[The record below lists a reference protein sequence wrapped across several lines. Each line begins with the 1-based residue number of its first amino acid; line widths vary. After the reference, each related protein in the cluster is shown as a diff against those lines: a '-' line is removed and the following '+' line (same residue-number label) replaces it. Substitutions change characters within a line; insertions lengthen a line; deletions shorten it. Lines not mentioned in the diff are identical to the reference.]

1 MEISLAAESNLM
13 FQTKLLSQANTS
25 RGAADLNC
33 GQIPT
38 TTTPCSYL
46 TYSGQQLPLQV
57 KVCSVSVL
65 LRVSAP
71 SALQIGLLLL
81 RGCFDAIEFV
91 IESAVTA
98 DFHRE
103 SWLQDFCM
111 MSQGVFW
118 QRKTISHWSI
128 LPSH

>member
-1 MEISLAAESNLM
+1 MEFSLAAVSNQM
-13 FQTKLLSQANTS
+13 FQIELLSQANTS

-33 GQIPT
+33 EQIP

-46 TYSGQQLPLQV
+46 IYAGQQLPLQV

-91 IESAVTA
+91 IESAVAA

-103 SWLQDFCM
+103 SWLQDYCM
-111 MSQGVFW
+111 MSQGVSL